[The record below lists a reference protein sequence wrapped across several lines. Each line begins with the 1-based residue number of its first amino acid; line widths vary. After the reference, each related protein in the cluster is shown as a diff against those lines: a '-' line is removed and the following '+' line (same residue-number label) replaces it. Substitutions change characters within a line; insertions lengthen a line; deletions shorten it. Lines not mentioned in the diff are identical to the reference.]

1 MLPET
6 GRKMPTGVKTLDP
19 VLEGGIPPG
28 SVILLLGE
36 TGAGSNEFVYSSICN
51 LATWQLAPGAVFQ
64 GPAPPEQIRF
74 ITFTRMK
81 DDILREMACSFPAEA
96 TPEVTG
102 KIRFDDLSET
112 YFDSS
117 IVPDTWYSS
126 GDIITRFQ
134 KRADRNAGV
143 LAQLAGILDA
153 STSDSL
159 IAIDSIT
166 DIATQCSV
174 PDLWRD
180 FTGLLR
186 GLQRMAKQ
194 RNLNVY
200 LLLTKGIL
208 TGEQENEIADIVDAV
223 LLFRWEETTG
233 SRRQRV
239 MFFEKF
245 RGVMPHLVEQDLVKF
260 AVRISTAGFEV
271 SNIRVVI

>member
-1 MLPET
+1 MASGPE
-6 GRKMPTGVKTLDP
+6 RKIPTGIASLDP
-19 VLEGGIPPG
+19 VLEGGVPAG

-36 TGAGSNEFVYSSICN
+36 TGAGSNEFVFSSISG
-51 LATWQLAPGAVFQ
+51 LAARHRDPGSGTDRSAL
-64 GPAPPEQIRF
+64 PAQIRY

-81 DDILREMACSFPAEA
+81 DDIQEEMTRSFPGSETAEA
-96 TPEVTG
+96 VQ

-117 IVPDTWYSS
+117 IVPNAWYSS
-126 GDIITRFQ
+126 GDIITRLQ
-134 KRADRNAGV
+134 KRTDRAGV
-143 LAQLAGILDA
+143 LAQLTGILDA
-153 STSDSL
+153 AEPDT
-159 IAIDSIT
+159 IAAIDSLT
-166 DIATQCSV
+166 DIATQCSS
-174 PDLWRD
+174 PELWRD

-194 RNLNVY
+194 RNLIVY
-200 LLLTKGIL
+200 LLLTRGIL
-208 TGEQENEIADIVDAV
+208 EEVQENEIADIVDAV
-223 LLFRWEETTG
+223 LLFRWEETIG

-260 AVRISTAGFEV
+260 AVRISTTGFEV